1 MAFEGLIPMH
11 LRFVFIWISFALVT
25 LVLAPDL
32 WCHGIAGKRFFPTT
46 LAIEDPAV
54 SDEFSTLFR
63 RIKEPAEREE
73 PSTLETELSG
83 EYSKRVTPN
92 LALSIGSEF
101 RRLKPAGGETQ
112 KGFGNL
118 EVGAKYEFFNNAV
131 HETILSFGVEAELGG
146 TGSKKAGAE
155 SFSTISP
162 ALFFGKGLGDLPEGM
177 KYLKPLAITG
187 LAGLNFPSRSK
198 DVTLH
203 DEEIEIERHP
213 ITFSWGGTI
222 QYNLQYLQSYV
233 KDVGLPLPLS
243 RMIAIVEVPLETC
256 LNRGCG
262 GEITGSVNPGLIW
275 FGRSVQIGMEAVIP
289 INSRSGKKAGVVG
302 LVHFFVDDIFPKSLG
317 RPIFR

>member
-1 MAFEGLIPMH
+1 MASEGHIPMC
-11 LRFVFIWISFALVT
+11 LKVLFFLIGFVLVT
-25 LVLAPDL
+25 LVLTPDL
-32 WCHGIAGKRFFPTT
+32 LCHGIAGKRFFPTT

-54 SDEFSTLFR
+54 SDEFTILIS
-63 RIKEPAEREE
+63 RIKEPAEGEE
-73 PSTLETELSG
+73 PPTVETELSG
-83 EYSKRVTPN
+83 EYTKRVTPN

-146 TGSKKAGAE
+146 TGSKKARAE

-162 ALFFGKGLGDLPEGM
+162 AFFFGKGLGDLPEGM

-187 LAGLNFPSRSK
+187 LVGLNFPSRGK
-198 DVTLH
+198 DVTLR
-203 DEEIEIERHP
+203 DEEIEINRHP
-213 ITFSWGGTI
+213 ITLSWGGTI
-222 QYNLQYLQSYV
+222 QYSLQYLQSFV
-233 KDVGLPLPLS
+233 KDVGLPFPLS

-262 GEITGSVNPGLIW
+262 GEITGSLNPGLLW
-275 FGRSVQIGMEAVIP
+275 FGKSVQVGLEAVIP
-289 INSRSGKKAGVVG
+289 INSRSGKKAGVLG
-302 LVHFFVDDIFPKSLG
+302 LVHFFLDDIFPRSLG